1 MSALGQKQ
9 TFASG
14 SNDFSGSSVLGAD
27 RTQYERSMRRTIA
40 VFRIYLFSVT
50 RTRRID
56 EQRDNPSLAWNP
68 TLYLRM
74 LVCLLSRVLV
84 SSCNDSCEYPAMS
97 TRQDGPMDFSG
108 NCKRCA
114 GRTERVLTLPKSVG
128 DTGYD
133 VYQCLDCNVIEWL
146 STRSHRDAPAFDR

>member
-40 VFRIYLFSVT
+40 VFLIYLFSVT

-56 EQRDNPSLAWNP
+56 EQRDNPSLTWNP
-68 TLYLRM
+68 TLYQRM

-84 SSCNDSCEYPAMS
+84 SSCNDSCEYPRDVHTPRWA
-97 TRQDGPMDFSG
+97 DGF
-108 NCKRCA
+108 
-114 GRTERVLTLPKSVG
+114 
-128 DTGYD
+128 
-133 VYQCLDCNVIEWL
+133 
-146 STRSHRDAPAFDR
+146 